1 MGDEIDEIL
10 LLSLKDIGISLE
22 SLRDIDA
29 ATLVN
34 AAVTP
39 PPPPQA
45 AQLPPTHPAPH
56 AHPMHAAAA
65 SRRVGSKPSACARSG
80 HVPECHHGKRHVPD
94 HAAR

>member
-39 PPPPQA
+39 PSPPSR
-45 AQLPPTHPAPH
+45 PTS
-56 AHPMHAAAA
+56 AHPPRPARAPNA
-65 SRRVGSKPSACARSG
+65 RGRCLEEGWKQTVRVRALRAR
-80 HVPECHHGKRHVPD
+80 
-94 HAAR
+94 A